1 MKLNLHIIPALLA
14 SGLALTLTTA
24 HAQSIMKCVDEKGVT
39 HYGNP
44 LPPQCAK
51 TEVKELSGQGTIKKT
66 LDRPLTAEE
75 IKAREDEANRTKDQ
89 RRKDEDQQRRDRALL
104 ATYGAEKEFDV
115 SRDRA
120 LDVINNRQK
129 TAENRLRDLDDQLK
143 KLEAEME
150 FYKDGKGK
158 GSKGKEAPAPLLA
171 SVERNKKD
179 RDNTQ
184 EIMTRMEEERK
195 GLAAQFE
202 SDKQRW
208 KDLKSGKAVLKAK
221 DNVVSNTVRK
231 AGERG
236 KLICNNVEHTCF
248 MGQIYFCREVD
259 STGRLRISYPEC
271 R

>member
-1 MKLNLHIIPALLA
+1 MKLNLRIVLPLFAI
-14 SGLALTLTTA
+14 GLAATLTPS
-24 HAQSIMKCVDEKGVT
+24 HAQTIMKCVDEKGVT

-44 LPPQCAK
+44 MPAQCAK

-66 LDRPLTAEE
+66 LDRPLTKEE
-75 IKAREDEANRTKDQ
+75 IKAREDEVNRTKDE
-89 RRKDEDQQRRDRALL
+89 RRREEDMQRRDRALL

-120 LDVINNRQK
+120 LDAINTRQK
-129 TAENRLRDLDDQLK
+129 TAEGRLRDLDDQLK
-143 KLEAEME
+143 KLNAELE

-158 GSKGKEAPAPLLA
+158 STKGKEAPAPLLA
-171 SVERNKKD
+171 SIERNKKD

-184 EIMTRMEEERK
+184 EIMTRMEEEKK

-221 DNVVSNTVRK
+221 DQVVTGVRK